1 MLWQVVIHPEAE
13 VELRALPRREEVAIL
28 NAVDKLIATGT
39 LLRFPHQSD
48 VRGAQG
54 LRELR
59 PRQGR
64 SPWRA
69 LYGQKNEVFIVV
81 AIAPE
86 AEVDH
91 RGFDRAIRRAT
102 VRLAEAEV

>member
-1 MLWQVVIHPEAE
+1 
-13 VELRALPRREEVAIL
+13 
-28 NAVDKLIATGT
+28 
-39 LLRFPHQSD
+39 
-48 VRGAQG
+48 

-69 LYGQKNEVFIVV
+69 LYGQKNEVLIVV
-81 AIAPE
+81 ATAPE